1 MSKSPLS
8 GAFSGS
14 SEPAKKKSKKNG
26 AILLIAGVAL
36 ASSIGGVFAAGAIT
50 INGTDEI
57 EFGQGVAEVIACDSA
72 ATVSMNQTFDTDDEV
87 FYVTT
92 VDVEFT
98 GTAGACDGLSATV
111 GLILDDGTTTTFEDI
126 TETVADDAVQADFTG
141 LDHLA
146 ADVVDVSV
154 TTAD

>member
-8 GAFSGS
+8 GAFAGS
-14 SEPAKKKSKKNG
+14 SEPAKKNKKNG
-26 AILLIAGVAL
+26 ALLLISGIAL
-36 ASSIGGVFAAGAIT
+36 ATSIGGVFAAGTIT
-50 INGTDEI
+50 INTSNEI
-57 EFGQGVAEVIACDSA
+57 EFGQGVAAVIACDSA
-72 ATVSMNQTFDTDDEV
+72 ATVSVNQTFDTTDEE

-126 TETVADDAVQADFTG
+126 TEVVASDAVQADFTG
-141 LDHLA
+141 LEHLA